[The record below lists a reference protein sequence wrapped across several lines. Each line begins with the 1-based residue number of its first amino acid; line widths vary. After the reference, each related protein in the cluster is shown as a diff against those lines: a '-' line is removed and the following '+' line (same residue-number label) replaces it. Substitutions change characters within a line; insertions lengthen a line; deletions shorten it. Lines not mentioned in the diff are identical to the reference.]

1 MKWRL
6 QEIACALH
14 LAAVGVARNR
24 LRSALATFS
33 VVAGL
38 LTFIL
43 IASALAGMNAA
54 VDRTASAVGTDL
66 LFLERVSWAGS
77 EPWWEVD
84 RLPVVTRA
92 EGEAISLES
101 RLALAV
107 AVEAH
112 ESKPVVFRGRTALK
126 VNIAGHTFNAADV
139 RGYGLLSGRRLMPE
153 DVQRERAVCL
163 IGPALAEELFGG
175 PPPAGTQ
182 VGLGRT
188 DFEIVGM
195 LDWTRAGFGATDFDR
210 QLIIPI
216 TRFVREFGYEPDVS
230 VLAKAASVSGMDDL
244 QEEIRGI
251 LRKTR
256 RLAPAQPD
264 NFTINRHAGFLES
277 YRKVSRTVAG
287 LGLFLTGL
295 SLFVAGSGIANIMF
309 MTVTERTREIGIRK
323 AVGAREAAIRA
334 QFLFEAALICLV
346 GVAMATALAVP
357 LVPVLGRWL
366 PAALSWPVVG
376 VGAAVALL
384 LGLLAGWMPARS
396 ASRLDPIDALR
407 HE

>member
-6 QEIACALH
+6 QEIACALR

-24 LRSALATFS
+24 LRSALAMFS

-66 LFLERVSWAGS
+66 LHLERVSWAGS

-84 RLPVVTRA
+84 RLPAVTRA
-92 EGEAISLES
+92 EGEAISRES

-126 VNIAGHTFNAADV
+126 VNIAGHTSNAADV

-163 IGPALAEELFGG
+163 LGPALAEELFGG
-175 PPPAGTQ
+175 PPPAGTH
-182 VGLGRT
+182 VRLGRT
-188 DFEIVGM
+188 DFAVVGM
-195 LDWTRAGFGATDFDR
+195 LDWSGAGFGATDFDR
-210 QLIIPI
+210 QMVVPI
-216 TRFVREFGYEPDVS
+216 SRFVREFGYEPDVS
-230 VLAKAASVSGMDDL
+230 VIAKAAAVSGMDDL
-244 QEEIRGI
+244 EEEIRGI

-264 NFTINRHAGFLES
+264 NFAINRHAGFLAS

-287 LGLFLTGL
+287 LGFFLTGL
-295 SLFVAGSGIANIMF
+295 ALFVAGSGIANIMF
-309 MTVTERTREIGIRK
+309 LTVTERTREIGIRK
-323 AVGAREAAIRA
+323 AVGARETAIRT

-346 GVAMATALAVP
+346 GVVVATALAVP

-366 PAALSWPVVG
+366 PAALSWSVVG

-384 LGLLAGWMPARS
+384 LGLFAGWLPARS
-396 ASRLDPIDALR
+396 ASRLDPIEALR